1 MDTISEYME
10 SQHRHCDDYF
20 VEAERAVSEQDWV
33 LAQRGFEAFHRAIE
47 HHFVA
52 EEEVL
57 FPAIEAIAGSSMG
70 PTQVM
75 RMEHEQ
81 MRGLFS
87 GMEQAL
93 AARDSDGFLGAAET
107 LLVLMQQH
115 NAKEEQIV
123 YPMSDQ
129 MLALQ
134 REDVL
139 EKLQTGVAS

>member
-1 MDTISEYME
+1 METISSYME
-10 SQHRHCDDYF
+10 SEHQACDDFF
-20 VEAERAVSEQDWV
+20 VDSEQAVSEQKWEQ
-33 LAQRGFEAFHRAIE
+33 AQKGFSTFQRAIL
-47 HHFVA
+47 HHFA
-52 EEEVL
+52 MEEEVL
-57 FPAIEAIAGSSMG
+57 FPAVEEIVGSSMG

-87 GMEQAL
+87 EMEQAL
-93 AARDSDGFLGAAET
+93 VATDADTFLGAAET

-129 MLALQ
+129 LLASRLA
-134 REDVL
+134 DVL
-139 EKLQTGVAS
+139 SRMQAMASQ